1 MNKRLILR
9 IISMTLLVEA
19 VFLVPPLIICLLDGE
34 PQVALSFLYTMLA
47 VGVFSGIGLLIS
59 RKCERRF
66 HARDGFV
73 ATGLAW
79 IFLSLFGALPFFISG
94 QIPNYID
101 CFFEVVSGFTTT
113 GASILNDVEA
123 LSRGLLF
130 WRSFTHWLGGM
141 GVLVFLLAVVP
152 KIIKDSGSEL
162 HILRAE
168 SPGPS
173 VDKFTPHMRS
183 TAMTLYLIYIGLTVL
198 DVIFLVAGG
207 MPLFDSLCTAF
218 GTAGTGGF
226 GVRNDS
232 MASYS
237 PYLQNV
243 TTIFMALFGVNFNVY
258 FLIVMRKYKKALFDE
273 ELRAYVLI
281 LLGAAALI
289 TINLIGMYPT
299 FGETVRHA
307 AFQTSSI
314 MTTTGFS
321 TVDFDVWPTFSKT
334 ILLILMCIGACAGS
348 TGGGIK
354 VSRLVILAKSA
365 RRNLHKTLHPRRVE
379 IIRFN
384 GEPLAE
390 QTVKGVS
397 SYLIAYC
404 AITLLSIL
412 IIAIDGMSIETN
424 LSAVLA
430 CFNNIGPGMDAVGAT
445 CSYFDFSWFSKL
457 VLSFDML
464 LGRLEI
470 YPIMLMF
477 TRSVWKRSI

>member
-1 MNKRLILR
+1 MNKRLILK

-19 VFLVPPLIICLLDGE
+19 AFLIPPLLIALFDGE
-34 PQVALSFLYTMLA
+34 PDVALSFLYTMLA
-47 VGVFSGIGLLIS
+47 IGAFSGAGLLIS
-59 RKCERRF
+59 RKCGKRF

-79 IFLSLFGALPFFISG
+79 IFLSLFGGLPFFISR

-101 CFFEVVSGFTTT
+101 CIFETVSGFTTT

-123 LSRGLLF
+123 MSRGLLF

-173 VDKFTPHMRS
+173 VDKLTPHMRS
-183 TAMTLYLIYIGLTVL
+183 TAMTLYLIYIGLTVI
-198 DVIFLVAGG
+198 DVIFLLAGG

-226 GVRNDS
+226 GIKADS

-258 FLIVMRKYKKALFDE
+258 FLLVMRKFKKALFDE
-273 ELRAYVLI
+273 EVRAYVLI
-281 LLGAAALI
+281 LLISTALI
-289 TINLIGMYPT
+289 TVNLLGDYPT
-299 FGETVRHA
+299 IGETIRHS
-307 AFQTSSI
+307 AFQVSSI

-321 TVDFDVWPTFSKT
+321 TVDFDIWPTFSKT

-348 TGGGIK
+348 TGGGLK
-354 VSRLVILAKSA
+354 VSRLLILAKSA

-379 IIRFN
+379 IIHFN
-384 GEPLAE
+384 GDTVSE
-390 QTVKGVS
+390 QTVRGVE
-397 SYLIAYC
+397 SYLIVYC

-412 IIAIDGMSIETN
+412 VVSIDGMSIETN
-424 LSAVLA
+424 LSAVLS

-445 CSYFDFSWFSKL
+445 CSFFDYSWLSKL

-470 YPIMLMF
+470 YPILLMF
-477 TRSVWKRSI
+477 TRSVWRRSI